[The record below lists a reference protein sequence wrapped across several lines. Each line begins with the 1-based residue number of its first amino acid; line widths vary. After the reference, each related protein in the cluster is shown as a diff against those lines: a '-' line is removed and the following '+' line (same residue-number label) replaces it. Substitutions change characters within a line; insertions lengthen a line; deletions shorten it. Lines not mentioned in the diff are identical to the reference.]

1 MESGGTKRKGMGI
14 LLCVMVLF
22 ACACGEAWHARGAH
36 AGGGGAYP
44 NGAEGFLVGAA
55 PPPGITFVNYLYYY
69 HANEMMDDDGNGNPA
84 FDEISVWAEVARFIW
99 ISKAQFL
106 GANYGQHVF
115 FLATDTD
122 LDFTVPFGPKG
133 DRHYHSTDI
142 PYVIWSPCLL
152 TWHLL
157 EGRLHMVLDVAD
169 LYIPLS
175 NEDKNDPSSLGRNF
189 WTIEPVFAVTWLP
202 APAIELSAK
211 FMYDFNTRQDDF
223 LPGPP
228 VNLDRT
234 PGDEFHVDFAASYA
248 VQPNLRLGV
257 SGYYYRPGGGRRLS
271 RSRRLSRTAP
281 RRPRRYGRRTV
292 QGLGPRARGL
302 VSARKHDGG
311 VPDPVR
317 VRCPEQDRRHQR
329 LAQVLLRFLRR

>member
-257 SGYYYRPGGGRRLS
+257 SGYYYRQVEDDDYHGLDAFPEPLRAALEGMEGAQS
-271 RSRRLSRTAP
+271 RVWA
-281 RRPRRYGRRTV
+281 
-292 QGLGPRARGL
+292 LGPGVWYQRGNMMAEFRTQCEFDARNKTEGTNAWL
-302 VSARKHDGG
+302 KFYYV
-311 VPDPVR
+311 
-317 VRCPEQDRRHQR
+317 
-329 LAQVLLRFLRR
+329 F